1 MNEIRNLLGR
11 SNTSIYRQVLLVI
24 AFLLAG
30 NITVN
35 TLHAADNQEHRAPES
50 DKGFRRSFHLIE
62 LPDVTL
68 TDMNGTQVSL
78 SSELGNDKPLM
89 VNFIFTSCPSICPI
103 LSAMFSQAQ
112 NHLGSDL
119 DTIRMVSISIDPE
132 HDTPEELRKYAETFH
147 AGPQWHFLTGNLD
160 DIIAVEKAFD
170 VFRGNKMNHEPY
182 TFIRA
187 VNSDSWVRID
197 GFIGAADLATEY
209 QRVTAN

>member
-11 SNTSIYRQVLLVI
+11 SNIIIYRQVLLAI

-30 NITVN
+30 NITIN
-35 TLHAADNQEHRAPES
+35 TVYAAGNPEHRAPES
-50 DKGFRRSFHLIE
+50 EKGFRRTFHEIE

-68 TDMNGTQVSL
+68 TDMNGTRVAL
-78 SSELGNDKPLM
+78 GSELDDDKPLM
-89 VNFIFTSCPSICPI
+89 VNFIFTSCPSICPV

-112 NHLGSDL
+112 NHLGPDL

-197 GFIGAADLATEY
+197 GFIGAEDLAKEY